1 MSSSQ
6 NVGCSSDGTATV
18 RKRDQLRGFFS
29 RGSGRSSQQAL
40 NQSSAP
46 LPVRTIPENRTS
58 STNSIAVSGQS
69 TASLSSGPASSNR
82 VPVANNQ
89 PIAPHAPGPSSNASG
104 LQTPGASR
112 RQSPGIW
119 NKAFEAL
126 GEEDKE
132 TLRHLGC
139 TGPSPDG
146 GVGLVNSLAE
156 LCKDKHQQCV
166 DNRWKSVLRGKTIV
180 LRNVTDSII
189 DWLEKF
195 KTIGDVAVNADPLH
209 AGLPWAAVRLLL
221 QVSAV

>member
-1 MSSSQ
+1 MSSSL
-6 NVGCSSDGTATV
+6 NAGPSLNNSATV

-40 NQSSAP
+40 NQSSAS
-46 LPVRTIPENRTS
+46 LPVQTTLQNRAS
-58 STNSIAVSGQS
+58 STNSIAVSGQL
-69 TASLSSGPASSNR
+69 TASLTSTPALSTQ
-82 VPVANNQ
+82 V
-89 PIAPHAPGPSSNASG
+89 PIAKNQLINPNAPGPSSNASG
-104 LQTPGASR
+104 LQAPGTSR
-112 RQSPGIW
+112 LQSPGIW

-126 GEEDKE
+126 DEVDKE
-132 TLRHLGC
+132 TLRRLGC

-146 GVGLVNSLAE
+146 GLGLTDSLVE

-166 DNRWKSVLRGKTIV
+166 DSRWTFAFRGKTIV
-180 LRNVTDSII
+180 LRNVTDRIT